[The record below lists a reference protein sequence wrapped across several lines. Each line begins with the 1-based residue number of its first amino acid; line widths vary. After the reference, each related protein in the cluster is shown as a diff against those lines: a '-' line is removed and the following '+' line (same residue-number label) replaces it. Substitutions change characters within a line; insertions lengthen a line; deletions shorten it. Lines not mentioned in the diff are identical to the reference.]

1 MNYRTSLIALLAFA
15 SSGALAAEERSG
27 TESGDRLEEMV
38 VVGSRARTESRADEM
53 PVPVDV
59 HQQFDLARTGEVDL
73 GAALTK
79 LAPSF
84 NYSRLSVGDGA
95 LLHTATLRGLG
106 PDQTLVLVNGKRRH
120 SMAWLR
126 VLDGVIGYGTGGTD
140 LRAIPQA
147 AVGRVE
153 VLRDGAAAQY
163 GSDAIA
169 GVINLALKD
178 TLATETTLH
187 AGTSPDVQGGTV
199 GLSVNSGMRLG
210 DGGFLNWTLEAHQA
224 DSIERNGGNGGLDP
238 GYQDQ
243 LISLSSPSHSGAAA
257 FANAMLPLGAASEL
271 YAFGGASRREGRSSG
286 AYRFR
291 HGYWDGIETGDPTW
305 DFVLPNFITFHER
318 NAHPVYPNGFL
329 PTEESEIDDIS
340 LSGGWRLAVRDWEV
354 DLSAGYGRNR
364 FNFAAASTINASIAA
379 YYLAGNPEASVAQ
392 VIANAGPRGGKSGG
406 IDFRQASVNL
416 DIRRDFDD
424 GPLSAVAAGVERR
437 GESYRQRAGDP
448 ASWSCGLPH
457 VADFRAFAVGPDGKP
472 LDGVVAACGFQG
484 YPGYSPRNARLSDDS
499 RYSMAAYVDL
509 ESRPAEGVL
518 LGAALR
524 AEDYSDAGAQTT
536 GKVVGRFELT
546 DHIALRGGVST
557 GFRAPSL
564 SQRRFNSILF
574 VASDAGLTTTLSAGE
589 GHEVARA
596 FGVDSLQH
604 ETAQNVSAGLVGVW
618 AGNRLRLTADVF
630 STRINDR
637 VVRSQGLGCAGI
649 AACDA
654 ELVSTAA
661 FFFNGV
667 DTETTGLDLSARWG
681 LPAAGGY
688 LWLSANAHASE
699 TEIVG
704 RNLPA
709 GAPAGVGF
717 GDYYGGWAAD
727 QLERGQ
733 PGRQAN
739 VTADFTRGRWGV
751 VVRINHFGDT
761 VQHPLDTGMI
771 EVDAGNTVDAEARL
785 DWGSLKLAAG
795 INNLFDELPTE
806 LPKTHLSNVL
816 WGIRY
821 PTDTPWGLGG
831 RFAYLRLSHGLSP

>member
-1 MNYRTSLIALLAFA
+1 MSYRTGLIALLALV
-15 SSGALAAEERSG
+15 SVGALAAEKRSG
-27 TESGDRLEEMV
+27 TQSADRLEEMV
-38 VVGSRARTESRADEM
+38 VVGSRTRTESRADEL

-59 HQQFDLARTGEVDL
+59 HQGFDLARTGELDL

-84 NYSRLSVGDGA
+84 NYSRLSVGDGS
-95 LLHTATLRGLG
+95 LYHTATLRGLG

-120 SMAWLR
+120 SMAWIR
-126 VLDGVIGYGTGGTD
+126 VLDGVIGYGSGGTD
-140 LRAIPQA
+140 LRAIPAA
-147 AVGRVE
+147 AVGRAE

-169 GVINLALKD
+169 GVINLALKE

-199 GLSVNSGMRLG
+199 GLSVNSGISLG
-210 DGGFLNWTLEAHQA
+210 DGGYLNWTLATHQTE
-224 DSIERNGGNGGLDP
+224 SIERNGGNGGLDP
-238 GYQDQ
+238 DYQDQ
-243 LISLSSPSHSGAAA
+243 LVTLSSPSHSGAAL
-257 FANAMLPLGAASEL
+257 FANAMLPVGDASEL

-291 HGYWDGIETGDPTW
+291 HNYWDGIETGDPTW

-329 PTEESEIDDIS
+329 PMEESAIDDIS
-340 LSGGWRLAVRDWEV
+340 LTGGWRFAARDWEV
-354 DLSAGYGRNR
+354 DLSAGYGSNR
-364 FNFAAASTINASIAA
+364 FNFGVASTINASIAA
-379 YYLAGNPEASVAQ
+379 YYLARNPEASVAQ
-392 VIANAGPRGGKSGG
+392 VIANAGPRGGNSGG
-406 IDFRQASVNL
+406 IDFRQASLNL
-416 DIRRDFDD
+416 DIRRDFDE
-424 GPLSAVAAGVERR
+424 GALSAVAAGVERR

-457 VADFRAFAVGPDGKP
+457 VPDFRAFAVGPDGQP
-472 LDGVVAACGFQG
+472 LDGIVAACGFQG

-499 RYSMAAYVDL
+499 RYSIAAYVDV

-518 LGAALR
+518 LGAAVR

-536 GKVVGRFELT
+536 GKVVGRFELN
-546 DHIALRGGVST
+546 DRIALRGGVST

-574 VASDAGLTTTLSAGE
+574 VSSDAGLTTTFSAGE
-589 GHEVARA
+589 GHPVARA

-604 ETAQNVSAGLVGVW
+604 ETAQNISAGVVGVW

-630 STRINDR
+630 STRIDDR
-637 VVRSQGLGCAGI
+637 VVRSQGLGCAGTP
-649 AACDA
+649 ACEA
-654 ELVSTAA
+654 ERVSTAA

-667 DTETTGLDLSARWG
+667 DTETTGVDLSARWG
-681 LPAAGGY
+681 LPAVGGY
-688 LWLSANAHASE
+688 LWLSASAHVSE

-709 GAPAGVGF
+709 GAPTGVGF

-727 QLERGQ
+727 QLEQGQ
-733 PGRQAN
+733 PGRQAS
-739 VTADFTRGRWGV
+739 VTADFTRGAWGIV
-751 VVRINHFGDT
+751 ARVNHFGDT
-761 VQHPLDTGMI
+761 VQHPLDTGRI
-771 EVDAGNTVDAEARL
+771 EVDAGNTVDAEVRGN
-785 DWGSLKLAAG
+785 WGSLQLAAG

-806 LPKTHLSNVL
+806 LPKTHLANVL

-831 RFAYLRLSHGLSP
+831 RFVYLRLTHRLSP